1 MSTSLF
7 EVLGPL
13 VSGGNVSQVASA
25 LGIDERK
32 AASALQVALPALVAA
47 LHRNA
52 SSADGLSS
60 LTGALD
66 GNHDGSV
73 LDDVAGFLSGG
84 GSADGASIL
93 GHILGDRRDTLARS
107 VGRSTGL
114 DSASVIRLLSL
125 VAPLVL
131 GALARARAAHPGG
144 TGSVS
149 DVLAD
154 ATARM
159 QQKSPDLASS
169 LGGLLDA
176 NHDGSVADDL
186 VRMAGGLSSLFGTR

>member
-1 MSTSLF
+1 VSTSLF
-7 EVLGPL
+7 DALGPL
-13 VSGGNVSQVASA
+13 LSGANVSQLASA

-66 GNHDGSV
+66 RNHDGSV

-84 GSADGASIL
+84 GSPDG
-93 GHILGDRRDTLARS
+93 
-107 VGRSTGL
+107 
-114 DSASVIRLLSL
+114 
-125 VAPLVL
+125 
-131 GALARARAAHPGG
+131 
-144 TGSVS
+144 
-149 DVLAD
+149 
-154 ATARM
+154 ARM
-159 QQKSPDLASS
+159 QQGSPDLMSS

-176 NHDGSVADDL
+176 KHDGWVADDL
-186 VRMAGGLSSLFGTR
+186 ARMAGGLGSLFGTR

>member
-7 EVLGPL
+7 DALGPL
-13 VSGGNVSQVASA
+13 VSGASVSQIASA

-60 LTGALD
+60 LTNALD
-66 GNHDGSV
+66 RNHDGSV
-73 LDDVAGFLSGG
+73 LDDLAGFLSGG
-84 GSADGASIL
+84 GSSDGASIL
-93 GHILGDRRDTLARS
+93 AHILGDRRDTVARS

-114 DSASVIRLLSL
+114 DAASVMKLLSL

-144 TGSVS
+144 SGSVS

-159 QQKSPDLASS
+159 QQHSPGLASS
-169 LGGLLDA
+169 LGSLIDA

-186 VRMAGGLSSLFGTR
+186 VRMAGSLGSLFGTR

>member
-1 MSTSLF
+1 VSTSLF
-7 EVLGPL
+7 DALGPL
-13 VSGGNVSQVASA
+13 LSGANVSRIASA

-32 AASALQVALPALVAA
+32 ATSALQVAMPALVAA

-66 GNHDGSV
+66 RNHDGSV
-73 LDDVAGFLSGG
+73 LDDLAGFLSGG
-84 GSADGASIL
+84 GSSDGASIL
-93 GHILGDRRDTLARS
+93 AHILGDRRDTVARS

-114 DSASVIRLLSL
+114 DAASVMKLLSL

-144 TGSVS
+144 SASVS

-159 QQKSPDLASS
+159 QQRSPDLASS
-169 LGGLLDA
+169 LGSLLDA

-186 VRMAGGLSSLFGTR
+186 TRLAGSLGSLFGTR

>member
-1 MSTSLF
+1 VSTSLF
-7 EVLGPL
+7 DALGPL
-13 VSGGNVSQVASA
+13 LSGANVSQIASA

-32 AASALQVALPALVAA
+32 ATSALQVALPALVAA

-66 GNHDGSV
+66 RNHDGSV
-73 LDDVAGFLSGG
+73 LDDLAGFLSGG
-84 GSADGASIL
+84 GSSDGASIL
-93 GHILGDRRDTLARS
+93 AHILGDRRDTVARS

-114 DSASVIRLLSL
+114 DAASVMKLLSL

-144 TGSVS
+144 SASVS

-159 QQKSPDLASS
+159 QQHSPALASS
-169 LGGLLDA
+169 LGSLFDA

-186 VRMAGGLSSLFGTR
+186 ARMAGTLGSLFGTR